1 MKECG
6 TCGILNNDG
15 NPSCHSCHAPFADS
29 PSSPPPTTSRVTP
42 PTNSRVQA
50 RPQSTPHVAVGFAIV
65 GSIAAVV
72 VLLVIFAKVA
82 FYHLLARASLGLLL
96 AGLVSLLVPLKFI
109 GIRNRKAGFVLV
121 ILGFVLFAVFN
132 NLWEKNLPAQEQ
144 AKLAAE
150 RQQRKDADAREEA
163 EKKQELERQRQAA
176 TQAEQRSKEPDNA
189 ALIAAALNDQFQ
201 QRGADIKVYG
211 FDNVLVFDCTKA
223 LDPRSACYV
232 LYKGYPQSD
241 ELKILR
247 VMGVRKIH
255 YQTQGGVF
263 SGYAWTKDIQ

>member
-1 MKECG
+1 M
-6 TCGILNNDG
+6 
-15 NPSCHSCHAPFADS
+15 
-29 PSSPPPTTSRVTP
+29 
-42 PTNSRVQA
+42 
-50 RPQSTPHVAVGFAIV
+50 
-65 GSIAAVV
+65 V

-82 FYHLLARASLGLLL
+82 FYHFLARASLGLLL

-121 ILGFVLFAVFN
+121 ILGFVLFAV
-132 NLWEKNLPAQEQ
+132 LEKNLPAQEQ

-150 RQQRKDADAREEA
+150 RQQRKDADARGEA

-176 TQAEQRSKEPDNA
+176 TQAEQKSKQPDNA

-241 ELKILR
+241 ELKVLR
-247 VMGVRKIH
+247 MMGVRKIH
-255 YQTQGGVF
+255 YQTEGGVF